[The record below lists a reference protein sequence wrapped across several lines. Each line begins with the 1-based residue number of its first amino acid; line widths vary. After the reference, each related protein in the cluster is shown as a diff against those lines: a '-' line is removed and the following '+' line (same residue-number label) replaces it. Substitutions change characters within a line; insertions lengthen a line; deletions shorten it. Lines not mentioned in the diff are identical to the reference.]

1 MEASV
6 LLLVIR
12 AGGCLRD
19 FQVLNFQVLG
29 HLFSPLAPG
38 GSVLKL
44 FEVIIVRKQ
53 CPCICPGLLKNT
65 PPSIPSSYP
74 PSSFREQAGQV
85 KPYEIASI
93 QLFLFFTYKTS
104 NFT

>member
-1 MEASV
+1 MAASV
-6 LLLVIR
+6 PLLVIR
-12 AGGCLRD
+12 AGGCLPD

-29 HLFSPLAPG
+29 HLFSSLALG

-53 CPCICPGLLKNT
+53 CPCISPGLLKNISPST
-65 PPSIPSSYP
+65 PSYLPSSL
-74 PSSFREQAGQV
+74 RKQAGQV

-93 QLFLFFTYKTS
+93 QLFLFFTHKNS
-104 NFT
+104 NFM